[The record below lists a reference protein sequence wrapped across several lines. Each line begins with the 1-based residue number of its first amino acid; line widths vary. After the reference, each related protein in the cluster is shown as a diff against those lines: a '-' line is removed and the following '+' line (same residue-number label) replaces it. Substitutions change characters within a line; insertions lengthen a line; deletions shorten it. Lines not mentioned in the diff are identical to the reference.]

1 MNSGELLLSN
11 EVFVRIF
18 FFLAY
23 IPVFLISYKLLFPA
37 MSPSAKRLG
46 LGMLALQILL
56 VALSELIQP
65 SSIFE
70 ERLWALDREF
80 NIPSTFS
87 STQLALAGWSC
98 AVNSLARPGAAGFCS
113 SLPGRDWSGFL
124 VPRA

>member
-46 LGMLALQILL
+46 IGMLALQILL

-70 ERLWALDREF
+70 QRLWALDRGIQHSIDSF
-80 NIPSTFS
+80 VHTIS
-87 STQLALAGWSC
+87 AGRWSC
-98 AVNSLARPGAAGFCS
+98 AVNSLAC
-113 SLPGRDWSGFL
+113 PGRGRLWFVSTW
-124 VPRA
+124 